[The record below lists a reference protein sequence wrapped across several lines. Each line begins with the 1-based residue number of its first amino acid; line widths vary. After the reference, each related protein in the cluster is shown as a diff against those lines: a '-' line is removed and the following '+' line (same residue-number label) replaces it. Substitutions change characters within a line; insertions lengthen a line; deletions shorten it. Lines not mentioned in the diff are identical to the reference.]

1 MDIIEILA
9 PFGFILGIARLV
21 YGLRN
26 RLSDALG
33 KSKIGKWIMSPIMVP
48 YVIYLL
54 IKLMRDKDFL
64 ILMENLNKQ
73 KKITD
78 NYD

>member
-21 YGLRN
+21 YGLRS
-26 RLSDALG
+26 RLEDYLG
-33 KSKIGKWIMSPIMVP
+33 TSKIGKWIMSPIIVP

-54 IKLMRDKDFL
+54 IKLVRDEDFL
-64 ILMENLNKQ
+64 MLMENINKQ

-78 NYD
+78 YF

>member
-9 PFGFILGIARLV
+9 PFGFIYGIVRLV
-21 YGLRN
+21 YGLRS

-54 IKLMRDKDFL
+54 IKLVRDKDFL
-64 ILMENLNKQ
+64 MLIENINKQ

-78 NYD
+78 YF